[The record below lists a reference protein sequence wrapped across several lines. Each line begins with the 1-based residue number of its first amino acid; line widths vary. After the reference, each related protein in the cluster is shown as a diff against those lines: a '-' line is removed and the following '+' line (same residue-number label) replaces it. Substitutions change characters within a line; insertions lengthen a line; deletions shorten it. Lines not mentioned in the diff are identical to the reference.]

1 MHLVLAELDIE
12 VEAFEGLAMA
22 SPLRIFVAGEGDR
35 QAAITAA
42 VAVVGAY
49 ERACTRFDP
58 ASDLSLLN
66 AAPNRTQVVVPP
78 LLDALSA
85 AHAASTWSGGRFD
98 PRVLSDLE
106 RLGYDRTFSSMTSPR
121 ELVPARRRGDV
132 WRPTIDPEAGT
143 VCLGGTPVD
152 LGGIAKGLAAD
163 RAAAMLS
170 AAGFSGIVDLGG
182 DGIAVAAPASH
193 RRWQIGVEDPDDG
206 AAPVAVVELEA
217 GAWATSS
224 TRVRRWRV
232 GEQAAHHLIDPVT
245 GEPGGAGLRSVTVLA
260 STVAEADVLAK
271 VAFLEGV
278 DRVASFCQT
287 HDLAALW
294 IDEVGSIS
302 MTPPFEAA
310 TIWTRA

>member
-1 MHLVLAELDIE
+1 VHLVLAELDIE
-12 VEAFEGLAMA
+12 IETFEGLAMA

-35 QAAITAA
+35 RAAITAA
-42 VAVVGAY
+42 VAVVAAY
-49 ERACTRFDP
+49 ERACSRFDP
-58 ASDLSLLN
+58 SSDLSLLN
-66 AAPNRTQVVVPP
+66 AAPNSTQVVVPP

-85 AHAASTWSGGRFD
+85 AFAASTWSAGRFD

-106 RLGYDRTFSSMTSPR
+106 RLGYDRTFSSMVSPR
-121 ELVPARRRGDV
+121 ELAAAGRRRDL
-132 WRPTIDPEAGT
+132 WRPTIDPAAGT

-163 RAAAMLS
+163 RAAAVL
-170 AAGFSGIVDLGG
+170 AAGGFSGIVDLGG
-182 DGIAVAAPASH
+182 DGIAVPAPTSH

-206 AAPVAVVELEA
+206 AEPVAVVELKA

-302 MTPPFEAA
+302 MTSSFEAA
-310 TIWTRA
+310 IIWTRD